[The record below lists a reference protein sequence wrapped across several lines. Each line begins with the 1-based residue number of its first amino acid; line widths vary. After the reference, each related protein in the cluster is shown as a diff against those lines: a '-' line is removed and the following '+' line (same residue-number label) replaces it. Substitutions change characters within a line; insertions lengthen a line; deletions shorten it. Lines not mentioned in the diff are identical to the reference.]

1 MENLVL
7 AFTLKSTELMHTL
20 ITDTLITSEVS
31 DKSKIYSDEKIWK
44 GLWDTGASKSSIDNR
59 IAHELSLIPIGME
72 KISTANGLV
81 DVNTYLI
88 NLTLPNKVTIENLSV
103 TSSDLGDDVDLLIGM
118 DVIKLGDFSITNTN
132 KSTTFSFRIPSIE
145 EINYVNTKF
154 E

>member
-1 MENLVL
+1 
-7 AFTLKSTELMHTL
+7 
-20 ITDTLITSEVS
+20 
-31 DKSKIYSDEKIWK
+31 
-44 GLWDTGASKSSIDNR
+44 
-59 IAHELSLIPIGME
+59 ME

-132 KSTTFSFRIPSIE
+132 NSTTFSFRIPSIE